1 MSHRRQSFYYIL
13 SLQLLLSKRRRSP
26 PLFTNGAALRTPSPR
41 EQVGCQP
48 KVRFFSFFLFLE
60 DINSVLKRSAKVG
73 QQRFVKQML
82 GPFLTEF
89 ALNLTREGTT
99 PIQGGFHGALLPHI

>member
-48 KVRFFSFFLFLE
+48 KLFLFSCFLK
-60 DINSVLKRSAKVG
+60 DIDSVLKRSAKVG

-89 ALNLTREGTT
+89 ALNLTREGAT